1 MESFYVAIPLI
12 IFFLFLVVSERIRRW
27 RWQRRAKMLEAILQ
41 DLAQPPQRRSSGKG
55 SLLSLLVLSGVVAL
69 FIITLIQR

>member
-12 IFFLFLVVSERIRRW
+12 ISFFFLVVSERMQRRRW
-27 RWQRRAKMLEAILQ
+27 QHRARVLEAVLQ
-41 DLAQPPQRRSSGKG
+41 DLARPSRRRSSSRG
-55 SLLSLLVLSGVVAL
+55 SLLSLLVLGSVVAL